1 MTNTINLQKKAQ
13 LNLIVV
19 GREGKMRV
27 CRMRPDLPA
36 SKASNST
43 MDVPEGKTLRQ
54 AIMSLVA
61 DEIKK
66 ASAAFKAN
74 GRQVAIEVFTIG
86 QVSIKYYQMVA
97 FLKGGAYDAGAI
109 EAIASERDNEADKCA
124 YADLYDAI
132 HQVIADGNSVHMQ
145 ASGNAQFLELIIPA
159 GVTVYDGQFLDFTDG
174 KTADG
179 IEVRGWTKCNR
190 KGARVVVRGTQKPRA
205 YIYKAE
211 DPNRPWRGLETL
223 LKTIDAV
230 WKSLPKSGVNKA
242 DDDADEADLYAA

>member
-1 MTNTINLQKKAQ
+1 MTNINLQKKAQ
-13 LNLIVV
+13 LNIVAV

-27 CRMRPDLPA
+27 CRMRPDIPNA
-36 SKASNST
+36 KASNA
-43 MDVPEGKTLRQ
+43 MFDVPEGKTLRQ
-54 AIMSLVA
+54 ALMGLVA

-66 ASAAFKAN
+66 ASSAFKAN
-74 GRQVAIEVFTIG
+74 GRQVAIEVYTVG
-86 QVSIKYYQMVA
+86 QVAIKYFQMIS
-97 FLKGGAYDAGAI
+97 FLKNGAYDAGAI
-109 EAIASERDNEADKCA
+109 EAIASERDNEADKSA

-145 ASGNAQFLELIIPA
+145 ASGNAQFLELIIPE

-174 KTADG
+174 ETADG
-179 IEVRGWTKCNR
+179 VKVRGWTKCNR
-190 KGARVVVRGTQKPRA
+190 KGARTVVRGTQSPRA

-223 LKTIDAV
+223 LKTIDGC

-242 DDDADEADLYAA
+242 DDNADEADLYAA